1 MGPALQHEGDL
12 CGILFD
18 QNLSTLLHV
27 ALVISMNSYE
37 SEFEHTSLHISL
49 FIISR
54 VIPYLF

>member
-1 MGPALQHEGDL
+1 MGCALQGDL

-18 QNLSTLLHV
+18 RNLSTLLQV